1 MEQQTHYASHI
12 FMDESKS
19 PELVGWVPTQK
30 QFDSSKFFKEDLP
43 LSLPREGFGL
53 RESDN
58 LYGKPPEKPAVSIC
72 VDGTTYCV
80 DSATYL
86 DRCRKAV
93 ERWNLLLSKHRII
106 IP

>member
-1 MEQQTHYASHI
+1 MKILNGLYASHI

-19 PELVGWVPTQK
+19 PDLVGLAPTPK

-58 LYGKPPEKPAVSIC
+58 FLYGKPPEKPAVSIRINS
-72 VDGTTYCV
+72 
-80 DSATYL
+80 DSYNERL
-86 DRCRKAV
+86 RKA
-93 ERWNLLLSKHRII
+93 LRII
-106 IP
+106 TSKNNKL

>member
-1 MEQQTHYASHI
+1 MKNILNGLYASHI
-12 FMDESKS
+12 FMDESTS
-19 PELVGWVPTQK
+19 PELVGWAPTPK

-58 LYGKPPEKPAVSIC
+58 FVYGKPPEKPAVSIR
-72 VDGTTYCV
+72 VDGT
-80 DSATYL
+80 TYL

-93 ERWNLLLSKHRII
+93 ELWNLSHPKHKII
-106 IP
+106 IR

>member
-1 MEQQTHYASHI
+1 MKNKLNGLYASHI

-19 PELVGWVPTQK
+19 PELVGWASTQK

-58 LYGKPPEKPAVSIC
+58 FLYGKPPEKPAVSISANGTKYS
-72 VDGTTYCV
+72 DG
-80 DSATYL
+80 
-86 DRCRKAV
+86 CRKAI
-93 ERWNLLLSKHRII
+93 ERWNLLHPKHKII
-106 IP
+106 LP

>member
-1 MEQQTHYASHI
+1 MKNKFNGLYASHI

-19 PELVGWVPTQK
+19 PELIGWAPTQK
-30 QFDSSKFFKEDLP
+30 HFDSSKFFKEDLP

-58 LYGKPPEKPAVSIC
+58 FLYGKPPEKPAVSIR
-72 VDGTTYCV
+72 V
-80 DSATYL
+80 DSATHL

-93 ERWNLLLSKHRII
+93 ERCNLLHPKHKINN
-106 IP
+106 PNH